1 MNDSIKT
8 FYTSSRAEW
17 RNWLS
22 KNYKTESEIWF
33 IFPMKETGEASLS
46 YNDAVEEAL
55 CFGWIDSTI
64 KHIDKTHRA
73 QHFTPRKN
81 GSPYSRPNI
90 ERLIWLE
97 KQNMLTDEI
106 RESVLPLIKAPYE
119 FPEDIIAA
127 IKENTETWKNYQNF
141 PEGYKRIRIAYIDAA
156 RNRPEEFKK
165 RLESFI
171 KKTHRN
177 VLIKGFGGIDKY
189 YSLS

>member
-64 KHIDKTHRA
+64 KHIDETHRA
-73 QHFTPRKN
+73 QHFTPRKK

-106 RESVLPLIKAPYE
+106 HESVLPLIKAPYE